1 MPKKVEPPHGWLH
14 AMPKKV
20 EPPHGWLHA
29 VPEREAATHGVAL
42 PDVQAKRAAQAR
54 GSQQPGRARLY
65 GPSSIKDMHLHDVM

>member
-1 MPKKVEPPHGWLH
+1 
-14 AMPKKV
+14 
-20 EPPHGWLHA
+20 
-29 VPEREAATHGVAL
+29 VAL